1 VPLSKRPSPIFPR
14 KISFYPMPDA
24 AFLKISG
31 AKLEYLIIKDVFKK
45 V

>member
-1 VPLSKRPSPIFPR
+1 
-14 KISFYPMPDA
+14 MPDA

-31 AKLEYLIIKDVFKK
+31 AKLEYLIIKDFFKR